1 MRERVPNAVKAGEG
15 LLLLQWRERRRD
27 DEHVLLLD
35 EHAAGRRRPGAAGA
49 SLVANAE
56 AFGRVFV
63 SPDVDPLVE
72 RAELGMTGRGQ
83 WRELDTPFDPLGPE
97 LDSLPG
103 DAGLHRVRADLV
115 E

>member
-1 MRERVPNAVKAGEG
+1 MRGEGWGEG
-15 LLLLQWRERRRD
+15 LLLPQRRERGRD

-56 AFGRVFV
+56 AFGRVLV

-83 WRELDTPFDPLGPE
+83 WRDLDPPFDPLGPA
-97 LDSLPG
+97 LDNLPG
-103 DAGLHRVRADLV
+103 DPGLHRVGTDLV